1 LTKSRTIIAGSPDNI
16 AL

>member
-1 LTKSRTIIAGSPDNI
+1 LTKSRTTIAGSPDNI